1 MLAGGRGSGDGSND
15 IGCLD
20 AVVNTLLIAK
30 HLARCPGSKVTR
42 HGISSGFWLKS
53 GCLFVLSLSLTYS
66 ALPRLLPTNY
76 FLPIHCLHRNWV
88 DCLRDAAFFA
98 LSLQM
103 MMMMAMADDERFA
116 RACRSWSWRWR
127 WRRSFCHCFSSCACN
142 FLHCAPCTRT
152 TPSHCCR
159 ACCNT
164 LWISFKAGMLFRQS
178 LKLCNNYGLAV

>member
-66 ALPRLLPTNY
+66 TLPRLLPTNY

-98 LSLQM
+98 LSLQR

-116 RACRSWSWRWR
+116 RACRSWSWSWRWR

-164 LWISFKAGMLFRQS
+164 LEISFKAGVM
-178 LKLCNNYGLAV
+178 VT